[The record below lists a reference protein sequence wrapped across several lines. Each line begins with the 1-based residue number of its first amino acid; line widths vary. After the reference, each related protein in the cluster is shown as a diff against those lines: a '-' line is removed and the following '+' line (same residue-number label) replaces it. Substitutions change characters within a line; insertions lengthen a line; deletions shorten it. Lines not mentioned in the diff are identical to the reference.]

1 MALRELTPS
10 AVVDTELSAEST
22 NAVQNRAIK
31 SALDGIAEDIASV
44 RETLNA
50 QQNAMDGM
58 QQGTGTW
65 SDIDDNNS
73 SGSNEG
79 VADWSD
85 LGD

>member
-10 AVVDTELSAEST
+10 AVVDTELSTEST

-44 RETLNA
+44 RETLDE
-50 QQNAMDGM
+50 QQNALNGM
-58 QQGTGTW
+58 QQGSGTW
-65 SDIDDNNS
+65 QDIDGNNPTAS
-73 SGSNEG
+73 DEG